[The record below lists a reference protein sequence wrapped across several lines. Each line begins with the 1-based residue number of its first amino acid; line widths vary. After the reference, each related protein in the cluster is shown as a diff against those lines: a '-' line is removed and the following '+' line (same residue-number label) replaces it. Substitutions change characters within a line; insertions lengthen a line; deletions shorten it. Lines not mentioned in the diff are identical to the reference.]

1 MRLDEALAS
10 FDKALAIKPEFA
22 AAWLGRGNVFHDT
35 NRFAEAFA
43 AYEKA
48 LAIRPDYFQAL
59 VQIASCHG
67 QQGNLEAAVS
77 FYDKALALRPDN
89 PGAISNR
96 IFLLDFVSNVGF
108 AAHQVARKYWWQQ
121 VGAKVAAKSSPHHG
135 NVLDKARRLVLG
147 YVSADFN
154 NHSAAAAFK
163 PVLKNHDKTQFEV
176 ICYACSAVEDDVTR
190 DFQAVADAWRNA
202 AQWSDD
208 RLAEQVRADGV
219 DILIDLSGH
228 SAGNRLAVFARKPAP
243 IQVTAWGHGTGTG
256 IPTMDY
262 LFSDPVAAPAEVRHH
277 FAEAIYDLP
286 CLVTMEPPFSGFSPA
301 SPPVLSN
308 GYVTFGVFNRVSK
321 ISDDAVRVWAE
332 ILHAVPLSRLLIKNQ
347 ALDDASMR
355 VLLTERFAKHGAPA
369 DRIDFLGSTTRMDH
383 LLAYKDV
390 DICLDPFPQ
399 NGGIST
405 WEALHMGVPVVA
417 KLGISIPGRLS
428 GAIVSSIGLGEWVAD
443 SDEGYCAIAAKYAS
457 MPEHLATLRA
467 ALPGKIA
474 SSPAG
479 NNAAYTKAVE
489 AGYRAMWNDYIDG
502 AAKKAVTSSQ

>member
-1 MRLDEALAS
+1 
-10 FDKALAIKPEFA
+10 
-22 AAWLGRGNVFHDT
+22 
-35 NRFAEAFA
+35 
-43 AYEKA
+43 
-48 LAIRPDYFQAL
+48 
-59 VQIASCHG
+59 
-67 QQGNLEAAVS
+67 
-77 FYDKALALRPDN
+77 
-89 PGAISNR
+89 
-96 IFLLDFVSNVGF
+96 
-108 AAHQVARKYWWQQ
+108 
-121 VGAKVAAKSSPHHG
+121 
-135 NVLDKARRLVLG
+135 
-147 YVSADFN
+147 
-154 NHSAAAAFK
+154 
-163 PVLKNHDKTQFEV
+163 
-176 ICYACSAVEDDVTR
+176 
-190 DFQAVADAWRNA
+190 
-202 AQWSDD
+202 
-208 RLAEQVRADGV
+208 
-219 DILIDLSGH
+219 
-228 SAGNRLAVFARKPAP
+228 
-243 IQVTAWGHGTGTG
+243 
-256 IPTMDY
+256 
-262 LFSDPVAAPAEVRHH
+262 
-277 FAEAIYDLP
+277 
-286 CLVTMEPPFSGFSPA
+286 
-301 SPPVLSN
+301 
-308 GYVTFGVFNRVSK
+308 
-321 ISDDAVRVWAE
+321 
-332 ILHAVPLSRLLIKNQ
+332 
-347 ALDDASMR
+347 MR